1 MVVIRENTAAT
12 GQTEPD
18 RHSTTA
24 SPRKILAVIG
34 VLCGLVNAAG
44 LSGCVN
50 SAPGKSAAPAA
61 STPVPTQVPQPET
74 WPLTGLERPANARAR
89 ARQAVAVKIENTSAA
104 RPQSGLEAADIV
116 FEELVEGG
124 VTRYNAIFHSQQ
136 PEEIGPVRS
145 VRPMDPAI
153 AAPFRAWLVYSGGVP
168 QFEQRVRDEGLRGFN
183 EDQAMGASYR
193 VQWRWMPHNLY
204 LSIPA
209 LLGKFG
215 GAGATGAGGADSA
228 SNTAGDAANGAT
240 DTTEP
245 EKIFE
250 FTKSGETPSA
260 VSTGVEVKQLVV
272 NFPAAHA
279 RFDWNGSKWQRVDE
293 GVASTARSGVPLQ
306 ADNVVVVRT
315 TTVATNALDS
325 AGFPV
330 PETVMEGGGQAYV
343 ATGGKIMDAKWSKDS
358 VGSPLVLTDVSGAP
372 IVLAPGQTWVE
383 LLAAGTFSYS

>member
-1 MVVIRENTAAT
+1 MVATWENTAAT

-18 RHSTTA
+18 RRKRTA

-44 LSGCVN
+44 LSGCAN
-50 SAPGKSAAPAA
+50 SKPGKAAPPAA
-61 STPVPTQVPQPET
+61 NTPTQTQAAEPAT
-74 WPLTGLERPANARAR
+74 WPLTGLERPGDGG
-89 ARQAVAVKIENTSAA
+89 ARQVVAVKIENTRAA

-153 AAPFRAWLVYSGGVP
+153 AAPFGAWLVYSGGVP

-193 VQWRWMPHNLY
+193 VRWRRMPHNLY

-215 GAGATGAGGADSA
+215 GDAAGAGGGDSA
-228 SNTAGDAANGAT
+228 SNKDVGADAGVGDL
-240 DTTEP
+240 

-250 FTKSGETPSA
+250 FAKSGETPSA
-260 VSTGVEVKQLVV
+260 VSTGVDAKQLVV

-293 GVASTARSGVPLQ
+293 GVAAAARSGVPLQ

-315 TTVATNALDS
+315 TTVATNARDS